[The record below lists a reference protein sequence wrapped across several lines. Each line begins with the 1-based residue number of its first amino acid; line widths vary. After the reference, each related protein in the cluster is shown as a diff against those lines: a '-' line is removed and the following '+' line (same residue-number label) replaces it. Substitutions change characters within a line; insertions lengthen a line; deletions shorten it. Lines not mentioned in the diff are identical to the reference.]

1 MITSVR
7 FLMGIIT
14 KTEVNTVWPNVDIN
28 TTQEMV
34 FGARVIKSITHELTE
49 VTENLR
55 KTEGSAF
62 RTYTN
67 ALSPPSF

>member
-1 MITSVR
+1 M
-7 FLMGIIT
+7 
-14 KTEVNTVWPNVDIN
+14 WPNVDRI

-55 KTEGSAF
+55 KTEGSAL

-67 ALSPPSF
+67 ALSPPSFWN